1 MDRNL
6 NPHAEAIMARVLW
19 SVRYVAGGGGQMD
32 FYDSLTAVEK
42 RHCREL
48 VDRILAATWARK
60 RAPMKGAALK
70 ARRGA

>member
-19 SVRYVAGGGGQMD
+19 SVRYAAGGGGQMD
-32 FYDSLTAVEK
+32 FYDSLTAGEK
-42 RHCREL
+42 RNCREL
-48 VDRILAATWARK
+48 VDRILTATWARK

-70 ARRGA
+70 ARRGG